1 MYEDDESPAEMS
13 PVYPFVRVLNPISK
27 PAPKARGARGFQLK
41 ELLTA
46 DGIHFTGEEG
56 VIKFFSGGKEKFA
69 LTMGIRNSGDYMDE
83 SMISSLLAI
92 DCEMTVLH
100 NIHPLFKPKARM
112 IWFSSRK
119 WLR

>member
-27 PAPKARGARGFQLK
+27 PAPKARGAQGFQLK

-56 VIKFFSGGKEKFA
+56 VIKFSPAARKICPHHGDKELRRLYGRKYDFVA
-69 LTMGIRNSGDYMDE
+69 AGD
-83 SMISSLLAI
+83 
-92 DCEMTVLH
+92 
-100 NIHPLFKPKARM
+100 
-112 IWFSSRK
+112 
-119 WLR
+119 